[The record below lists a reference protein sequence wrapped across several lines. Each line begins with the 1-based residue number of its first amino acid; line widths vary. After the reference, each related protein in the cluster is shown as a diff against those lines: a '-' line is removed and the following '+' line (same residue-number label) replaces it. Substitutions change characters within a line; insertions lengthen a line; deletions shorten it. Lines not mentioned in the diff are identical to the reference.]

1 MRRLVLVRHSK
12 ASHDAV
18 TDLERPLTPKGTAL
32 AGLLAK
38 ELRKR
43 LETTDLLLVSP
54 AARARETARP
64 IRDRLE
70 PTDTL
75 VREEIYNLGPNGIL
89 RVLAEDGADA
99 RTLRMPLGPRL

>member
-43 LETTDLLLVSP
+43 LENTDLLLVLSLIHTPSP
-54 AARARETARP
+54 
-64 IRDRLE
+64 RDRQKS
-70 PTDTL
+70 
-75 VREEIYNLGPNGIL
+75 
-89 RVLAEDGADA
+89 
-99 RTLRMPLGPRL
+99 RMPSSA